1 MCANSGTNNTTDS
14 SRHKSKLCHSSY
26 CSLQHGAQF
35 PVCDEGAATDRKQ
48 GSHMRLVYNSR
59 GSTVPGFCNVSKDA
73 RPRMSFHLLITV
85 ENLSWLFMAQFSRK
99 VRHPVRS
106 LLLADQCGNNSS
118 SLWIWNDEEL
128 EKSKQNRKDSR
139 GGVKAQRINA
149 LSSTNGNRSCS
160 PNQWGHWLAWS

>member
-85 ENLSWLFMAQFSRK
+85 ENLCR
-99 VRHPVRS
+99 
-106 LLLADQCGNNSS
+106 G
-118 SLWIWNDEEL
+118 SLWHSSA
-128 EKSKQNRKDSR
+128 EKSGILLDP
-139 GGVKAQRINA
+139 
-149 LSSTNGNRSCS
+149 CF
-160 PNQWGHWLAWS
+160 WLTSVAIIAHRYESEMMKNWKRANKTEKTAEAG

>member
-35 PVCDEGAATDRKQ
+35 PVCDEGAETDKKQ

-85 ENLSWLFMAQFSRK
+85 ENLCCG
-99 VRHPVRS
+99 S
-106 LLLADQCGNNSS
+106 L
-118 SLWIWNDEEL
+118 
-128 EKSKQNRKDSR
+128 
-139 GGVKAQRINA
+139 
-149 LSSTNGNRSCS
+149 
-160 PNQWGHWLAWS
+160 